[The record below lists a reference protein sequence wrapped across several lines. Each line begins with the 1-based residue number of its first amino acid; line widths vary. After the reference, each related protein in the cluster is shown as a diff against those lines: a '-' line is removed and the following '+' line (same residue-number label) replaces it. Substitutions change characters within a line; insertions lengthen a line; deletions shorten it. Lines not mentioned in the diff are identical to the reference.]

1 LKSSSREEKQ
11 CIDRLNSALLV
22 DLFKCESY

>member
-1 LKSSSREEKQ
+1 LKSSCGEEKQ

-22 DLFKCESY
+22 DLFKCESC